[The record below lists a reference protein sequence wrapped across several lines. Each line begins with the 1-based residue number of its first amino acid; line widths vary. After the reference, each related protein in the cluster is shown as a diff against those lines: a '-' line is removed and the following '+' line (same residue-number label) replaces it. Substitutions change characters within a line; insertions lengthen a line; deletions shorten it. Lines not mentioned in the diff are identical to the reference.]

1 MQKHTTLKT
10 VGSLMACMLF
20 LAPLSA
26 SALDFST
33 PEGFEAARRP
43 MTNHVFFDLA
53 VPRTSVHPFFIH
65 HEFPDMVST
74 SLGLVP
80 LGGDA
85 QIYAAQIEVALNR
98 KFSFV
103 AAKDGYVSFNPDGAL
118 FADAEGFA
126 DLALGIKHAVLRNDE
141 KELALGYK
149 VIVELPTGDDDVFQG
164 NGSGNVTPAF
174 TFLKLWDSNVQFAGN
189 IGVTIPLDDDE
200 ESMMFMQS
208 YHLSMAIAE
217 RFFPLVELNHYHV
230 LEAANGSFHFNS
242 QAGGAV
248 PAVALFDGDGLI
260 NVGSS
265 QADGADLV
273 TLAFGAR
280 GRILDNLDVG
290 AAYEF
295 PLTDEEESLYDSRF
309 TVDIELRF

>member
-1 MQKHTTLKT
+1 MLKQT
-10 VGSLMACMLF
+10 PLNTIGSLIAGMLF
-20 LAPLSA
+20 LAPTSA
-26 SALDFST
+26 SALDLST

-53 VPRTSVHPFFIH
+53 VPRTAVHPFFIH

-74 SLGLVP
+74 SIGLVP

-85 QIYAAQIEVALNR
+85 QIYAAQIEVAFNR
-98 KFSFV
+98 NVSFV
-103 AAKDGYVSFNPDGAL
+103 AAKDGYISFNPDGAL
-118 FADAEGFA
+118 FSDAEGFA
-126 DLALGIKHAVLRNDE
+126 DLAVGIKHAVLRDDE

-149 VIVELPTGDDDVFQG
+149 IIVELPTGDDDVFQG
-164 NGSGNVTPAF
+164 NGSGNITPAF

-189 IGVTIPLDDDE
+189 IGVTVPFDDDE

-217 RFFPLVELNHYHV
+217 RVFPLVELNHYHV
-230 LEAANGSFHFNS
+230 LDAANGTSHFNS

-260 NVGSS
+260 NVGSA

-273 TLAFGAR
+273 TVAIGAR
-280 GRILDNLDVG
+280 GRILDNLDIG

-295 PLTDEEESLYDSRF
+295 PITDEEESLYDSRF
-309 TVDIELRF
+309 TVDVELRF